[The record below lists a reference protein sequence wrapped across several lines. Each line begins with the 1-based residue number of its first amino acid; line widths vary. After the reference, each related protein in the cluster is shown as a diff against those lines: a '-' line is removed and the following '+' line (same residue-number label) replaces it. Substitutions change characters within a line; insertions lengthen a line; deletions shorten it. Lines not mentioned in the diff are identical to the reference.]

1 MYSEN
6 PLCEQ
11 RNTYSPGGSCSTR
24 YAPPDCAFTVLGCIS
39 VGPETSIVAPSS
51 VAPDGSEA
59 IPVMRPVMAT
69 CAITVEPGSRDRS
82 SRSKKRTCRMAG
94 ISLCGVPRHWGRG
107 AVKGQTPSTDAPVP
121 GSRERPKTK
130 TKKLSA
136 LTQNAENLKTWQH
149 R

>member
-82 SRSKKRTCRMAG
+82 SRIKKRTCRMAG

-107 AVKGQTPSTDAPVP
+107 AVKGQTLRQMHRCLVLGKGLKQRQKSCQ
-121 GSRERPKTK
+121 RERRMQKI
-130 TKKLSA
+130 
-136 LTQNAENLKTWQH
+136 
-149 R
+149 

>member
-69 CAITVEPGSRDRS
+69 CAIAVEPGS
-82 SRSKKRTCRMAG
+82 MAG
-94 ISLCGVPRHWGRG
+94 ISLCGVPRHWGSG
-107 AVKGQTPSTDAPVP
+107 ASKGQNPLTDAPVP

-130 TKKLSA
+130 TKELSA
-136 LTQNAENLKTWQH
+136 
-149 R
+149 